1 MFIVKWMDQ
10 TVQATSEICQ
20 LVDDYRMGR
29 HGMMSKE
36 KRLSNVSK
44 ELGCTPMKLRRRTI
58 LLGEKNFQD
67 CRNSLRRW
75 KHPVLQKNF

>member
-1 MFIVKWMDQ
+1 MFAVKWMDQ
-10 TVQATSEICQ
+10 TVQATGEICQ

-44 ELGCTPMKLRRRTI
+44 ELGCTLMKLGRRTI
-58 LLGEKNFQD
+58 LLGVKNFQD
-67 CRNSLRRW
+67 CRNSLRQW
-75 KHPVLQKNF
+75 KHPVLQKRF